1 MFVRGKVLVALN
13 VEWEKSKHILDEIDY
28 EEVEI
33 VYHPD
38 RENKEDIKDIVLI
51 YLKRETNEAVLD
63 TIKQLKENS
72 YVVFAEPDYIA
83 EYFIT
88 PNDPLFN
95 RLWGMQRIRANNA
108 WNFARGSR
116 NILVGIIDSG
126 VDAHPDLRGNLLI
139 PRGQF
144 SNFQDRTGHGTHI
157 AGTIGAIGNNRQGIV
172 GVCWNVGLV
181 VFRVGNNSFDIA
193 SSISAIN
200 FCNQNNIPIIN
211 ASWGTRSNSA
221 ALRFAISQYRGLF
234 VAAAGN
240 NGTNNDRVPMFPASY
255 NLPNL
260 IAVAATNQNNNLA
273 SFSNFGQSVHI
284 AAPGQSILSTD
295 LRGRYTNMSGTS
307 MAAPC
312 VVGAAALLLSFR
324 PRLTIRQL
332 REIILTTA
340 RRLPSLQGRVAT
352 GLLDVGAM
360 IQRAR

>member
-13 VEWEKSKHILDEIDY
+13 VEWEKSKYILEEIDY
-28 EEVEI
+28 EQVDI
-33 VYHPD
+33 IYHPD
-38 RENKEDIKDIVLI
+38 QKNKEGIKDIVLI
-51 YLKRETNEAVLD
+51 HLKRKTLKSVIYA
-63 TIKQLKENS
+63 IKQFENNP
-72 YVVFAEPDYIA
+72 YVIFAEPDYIA

-108 WNFARGSR
+108 WNFARGNR
-116 NILVGIIDSG
+116 NVLVGIIDSG
-126 VDAHPDLRGNLLI
+126 VDTHPDLRGNLLI

-157 AGTIGAIGNNRQGIV
+157 AGTIGAIGNNRQGVV

-181 VFRVGNNSFDIA
+181 IFRVGNNSFDIA

-211 ASWGTRSNSA
+211 ASWGMRIASA

-234 VAAAGN
+234 IAAAGN
-240 NGTNNDRVPMFPASY
+240 NGTNNDRVPMFPASF

-260 IAVAATNQNNNLA
+260 IAVAGTNQNNNLA
-273 SFSNFGQSVHI
+273 PFSNFGQSVHI
-284 AAPGQSILSTD
+284 AAPAQSILSTD
-295 LRGRYTNMSGTS
+295 LQGKYTNMSGTS
-307 MAAPC
+307 MAAPH
-312 VVGAAALLLSFR
+312 VAGAAALLLSFR
-324 PRLTIRQL
+324 PQLTIRQV
-332 REIILTTA
+332 RDIILTTA
-340 RRLPSLQGRVAT
+340 RRLPNLQGRVVT

-360 IQRAR
+360 IQRVR